1 MRTVYKKILAF
12 EIIFLTVLL
21 INSFVSNI
29 LSNYYMPI
37 FLLANLILF
46 RIFFGFSKPFNRYVK
61 DVIFDVII
69 LIIIFFIL
77 FYILGIFIG
86 YARIDN
92 YLTWYGLKTFIL
104 PLIFTLILREMLRFQ
119 IINRCE
125 DSKLLFITTVFVM
138 MMVEVSNTLFYADL
152 KTGYGV
158 FIFIAMYLLPAISTS
173 ISCTYISKK
182 TGYKPVLLYLLVIE
196 LYQYVIPI
204 IPNPDKYLTSV
215 IHLILPI
222 VLLLRVMRFFKF
234 EEDEVVESRAKKTG
248 PLTIAIPA
256 LFIITVV
263 YFTSGYFKYYAVA
276 VATGSMEP
284 NINVGDIVIIEQIKK
299 DYGKLEIGDVLAFK
313 YNGVIVVHRIINK
326 INKGDEYFFYT
337 KGDNNGSADNYVIKP
352 DSIVGVVNH
361 KIDYLGLPTVWLN
374 NL

>member
-1 MRTVYKKILAF
+1 MGYKKLLAF
-12 EIIFLTVLL
+12 EIILLAVLL

-29 LSNYYMPI
+29 LSSYYMPI

-46 RIFFGFSKPFNRYVK
+46 RIFFGFSKPFVRYAK
-61 DVIFDVII
+61 DIVFDIII
-69 LIIIFFIL
+69 LIIVFFIL

-92 YLTWYGLKTFIL
+92 YLTWYGLKTFIF
-104 PLIFTLILREMLRFQ
+104 PLVFTLILREILRYQ
-119 IINRCE
+119 IINKCE
-125 DSKLLFITTVFVM
+125 DSKLLFGTTVFVM
-138 MMVEVSNTLFYADL
+138 MVVEVSNTLHFADL

-173 ISCTYISKK
+173 VSCTYISKK
-182 TGYKPVLLYLLVIE
+182 VGYKPILVYLFVIE
-196 LYQYVIPI
+196 LYQYIIPI

-215 IHLILPI
+215 IHLVLPI
-222 VLLLRVMRFFKF
+222 ILLLRVMKFFKS
-234 EEDEVVESRAKKTG
+234 EEDEVQDSRAKKTG
-248 PLTIAIPA
+248 PLTIGIPA

-284 NINVGDIVIIEQIKK
+284 NINVGDIVIIEQMKSGY
-299 DYGKLEIGDVLAFK
+299 DKLEVGDVLAFK
-313 YNGVIVVHRIINK
+313 YNGVIVVHRIIKKLYKNE
-326 INKGDEYFFYT
+326 EYYFYT
-337 KGDNNGSADNYVIKP
+337 KGDNNGVEDNYVIKP
-352 DSIVGVVNH
+352 DNIVGVVNH

>member
-1 MRTVYKKILAF
+1 MRTGHKKLLVF
-12 EIIFLTVLL
+12 EIMILTVLL

-37 FLLANLILF
+37 FLLATLILF
-46 RIFFGFSKPFNRYVK
+46 RIAFGYTRPTKRYVK
-61 DVIFDVII
+61 DIIFDIVI
-69 LIIIFFIL
+69 LLIIFFIL

-92 YLTWYGLKTFIL
+92 YLTWYGFKTFIF
-104 PLIFTLILREMLRFQ
+104 PLVFTLILRELLRYQ
-119 IINRCE
+119 II
-125 DSKLLFITTVFVM
+125 SKCDDNKILIIATVILFIIF
-138 MMVEVSNTLFYADL
+138 EISNTLYFSDL
-152 KTGYGV
+152 KSGYGI

-182 TGYKPVLLYLLVIE
+182 IGYKPVLLYLFVIE
-196 LYQYVIPI
+196 LYQYIIPI

-215 IHLILPI
+215 IHLVLPI

-234 EEDEVVESRAKKTG
+234 EEDEVQDSRAKKSSPIG
-248 PLTIAIPA
+248 IVISAML
-256 LFIITVV
+256 IITIV

-284 NINVGDIVIIEQIKK
+284 NIKVGDIVIIEQMKK
-299 DYGKLEIGDVLAFK
+299 DYDKLEIGDVLAFK
-313 YNGVIVVHRIINK
+313 YNGVIVVHRIVNK
-326 INKGDEYFFYT
+326 IKKGDEYFFYT
-337 KGDNNGSADNYVIKP
+337 KGDNNGAQDNYVISP